1 MLPQSTHLYKL
12 SKVGTLMD
20 ADISFFNF
28 SVNKITS
35 KEESGLDNGRIRLL
49 YYGLMLSIYVLCV
62 LQVNLYYKSH
72 PMLSATNGI
81 MLISAIVLFKALT
94 YRPNWKAIAHAA
106 LIIGTLVNLVDV
118 LVVLQRFNYVAIG
131 ALIIVVL
138 FSFYMLGQKWGAFYS
153 LLNLVPLVAFVV
165 LKYNGM
171 YAINIIPESTGQL
184 TFIISMVASFGIGVY
199 INTHFYT
206 VLSKSSQLLKEN
218 NEKQEALNQKY
229 EEAIAKAEK
238 SYEAK
243 SDFLSTMSH
252 EIRTPLNAVI
262 GMSNLLIMGQPRADQ
277 KENLEVLKFSA
288 ANLLSIV
295 NDVLDFSA
303 IESGKQVFENTQ
315 MNIAQLMQN
324 ICGGQVL
331 EAKEKGLGFSLEVD
345 EILQHKDVY
354 GDPTRITQ
362 VVFNLISN
370 AIKFTH
376 DGAIQVKVTCV
387 EDHYNM
393 LAVNF
398 AVKDTGIGIGQD
410 KLNVIFEP
418 FTQESLSTTRQYAG
432 TGLGLA
438 IVKRLLESQG
448 VKIQVASEPG
458 VGSEFSFNMDFPVHA
473 EKQQALNGSHQLD
486 ENNNLAEA
494 VNNLRALRVL
504 IAEDNPVNIMLMK
517 KLLAKWEIAP
527 TIAENGERAVDLMH
541 SANFDII
548 LMDLQM
554 PLMNGFD
561 AAMQIRKMSDPQ
573 KSNVPIIALTASALA
588 DIKEKVYA
596 SGMNEYVSKPFKPS
610 ELLEKIQHL
619 TAAPCAC
626 SSSTISTTTITA
638 A

>member
-1 MLPQSTHLYKL
+1 
-12 SKVGTLMD
+12 MD

-28 SVNKITS
+28 SLSKITS
-35 KEESGLDNGRIRLL
+35 KEESGLDNGRISLL
-49 YYGLMLSIYVLCV
+49 YYGLMLAIYVLCV
-62 LQVNLYYKSH
+62 LQVNLYYKSL
-72 PMLSATNGI
+72 PMLSATNGV
-81 MLISAIVLFKALT
+81 MLLSAVVLFKALT

-106 LIIGTLVNLVDV
+106 LIIGTLINLIDL
-118 LVVLQRFNYVAIG
+118 LVILQRFNYVAIG

-138 FSFYMLGQKWGAFYS
+138 FSFYMLGQKWGALYS
-153 LLNLVPLVAFVV
+153 LLNLIPVVAFVV
-165 LKYNGM
+165 LKYNGL
-171 YAINIIPESTGQL
+171 YAINVVPESTGQL
-184 TFIISMVASFGIGVY
+184 TFIISMMASFGIGVY
-199 INTHFYT
+199 INSHFYA
-206 VLSKSSQLLKEN
+206 VLSRSSQLLKEN
-218 NEKQEALNQKY
+218 YEKQEALNKKY
-229 EEAIAKAEK
+229 QEAIEKAEK

-243 SDFLSTMSH
+243 SEFLSTMSH

-262 GMSNLLIMGQPRADQ
+262 GMSNLLIMGEPRPDQ

-295 NDVLDFSA
+295 NDVLDFNT

-331 EAKEKGLGFSLEVD
+331 EAKGKGLGFNLEVD
-345 EILQHKDVY
+345 EVLQQKDVY
-354 GDPTRITQ
+354 GDPTRISQ

-376 DGAIQVKVTCV
+376 DGTIQVKVSCV
-387 EDHYNM
+387 EDHYNTFT
-393 LAVNF
+393 VNF

-448 VKIQVASEPG
+448 VKIQVTSEPG
-458 VGSEFSFNMDFPVHA
+458 VGSEFSFNMDFPVHT
-473 EKQQALNGSHQLD
+473 EKKALNGSHQID
-486 ENNNLAEA
+486 ENNTLVEA

-504 IAEDNPVNIMLMK
+504 IAEDNPVNVMLMK

-561 AAMQIRKMSDPQ
+561 AAIQIRKMSDPQ

-596 SGMNEYVSKPFKPS
+596 SGMNEYISKPFKPT
-610 ELLEKIQHL
+610 ELLEKIQQL
-619 TAAPCAC
+619 TATACASPT
-626 SSSTISTTTITA
+626 SSVSTTTTA